1 MALAREEML
10 SLAKGLSLEVSEQDI
25 EDYEALLARM
35 QNALE
40 LVAAMDGK
48 QARSDFNS
56 SIKYLASPQITNQ
69 DQTRPPV
76 PGGISTFPSQ
86 STTPSGHG
94 PGVSIYPPILPGP
107 MHWRAKLSA

>member
-1 MALAREEML
+1 MAPAREEML
-10 SLAKGLSLEVSEQDI
+10 SLAKGLSLEVSEQEI

-48 QARSDFNS
+48 QARPGFNP
-56 SIKYLASPQITNQ
+56 SIKCLASQQITNPNP
-69 DQTRPPV
+69 TRPPV

-86 STTPSGHG
+86 PTTPSGHG
-94 PGVSIYPPILPGP
+94 PGVSIYPPVLQDP
-107 MHWRAKLSA
+107 MHWRAKVFA